1 MSKNN
6 PGDNNGTTDG
16 IIKIQQPNKLHGLHQ
31 ALFIMK
37 CLSEGQYLDQII
49 DKFEG
54 DEQLVKLWI
63 SYLIHNKRIQNPI
76 DHKWIVTEKG
86 KRWMEKYERGGRS
99 TTAAAT
105 NQKGSEI

>member
-1 MSKNN
+1 
-6 PGDNNGTTDG
+6 
-16 IIKIQQPNKLHGLHQ
+16 
-31 ALFIMK
+31 
-37 CLSEGQYLDQII
+37 
-49 DKFEG
+49 
-54 DEQLVKLWI
+54 VKLWI